1 MFDKG
6 TYLKCMF
13 LHWLILPC
21 GQVALNI
28 LYDDY
33 EEGFDIDQTTM
44 DRESHEILD
53 ILRQN
58 ETFAGWIEKVLQFS
72 WEEIKHSR
80 RLEGNAKDS
89 FKLLKNYVARKL
101 LNSR

>member
-6 TYLKCMF
+6 AYLKCMF

-33 EEGFDIDQTTM
+33 EEGFDIDQTTI

-58 ETFAGWIEKVLQFS
+58 ETFAGWIEKSSKVFMGRDKKL
-72 WEEIKHSR
+72 KKVR
-80 RLEGNAKDS
+80 RQCK
-89 FKLLKNYVARKL
+89 R
-101 LNSR
+101 